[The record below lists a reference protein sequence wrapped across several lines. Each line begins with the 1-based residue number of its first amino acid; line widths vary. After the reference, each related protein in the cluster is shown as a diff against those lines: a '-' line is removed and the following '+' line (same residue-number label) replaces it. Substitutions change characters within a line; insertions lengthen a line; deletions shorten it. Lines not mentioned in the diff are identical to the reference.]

1 MPRCT
6 AMIKNSTVGHRNITD
21 QGIIYFDNTVDY
33 DKKVSTGVF
42 NLFIDSNTI
51 TLDIESE
58 TTALKI
64 KVKDSKELDIF
75 IDNLLRYRQSLQ
87 KRPPNFSLHYR

>member
-1 MPRCT
+1 
-6 AMIKNSTVGHRNITD
+6 MISFKTNIENITI
-21 QGIIYFDNTVDY
+21 GY
-33 DKKVSTGVF
+33 DKKVSTGIVS
-42 NLFIDSNTI
+42 LSTDSKTI

-87 KRPPNFSLHYR
+87 KRLPNFPLHYR

>member
-1 MPRCT
+1 
-6 AMIKNSTVGHRNITD
+6 MISFKT
-21 QGIIYFDNTVDY
+21 IIENNTVDC
-33 DKKVSTGVF
+33 DKKVSTGIVS
-42 NLFIDSNTI
+42 LSTDSKTI

-87 KRPPNFSLHYR
+87 KRPPNFPLHYR

>member
-1 MPRCT
+1 
-6 AMIKNSTVGHRNITD
+6 MISFKTNIENITI
-21 QGIIYFDNTVDY
+21 GY
-33 DKKVSTGVF
+33 DKKVSTGIVS
-42 NLFIDSNTI
+42 LSTDSKTI

-58 TTALKI
+58 TTTLKI

-87 KRPPNFSLHYR
+87 KRLPNFPLHYR